1 MKYVGKLENQLNK
14 FEPRNLLIKCKKNLR
29 IWKRLKDM
37 AKMHK
42 KIMKN
47 LLNLS
52 KSIVVQVMLA

>member
-14 FEPRNLLIKCKKNLR
+14 FVPRSSLIEFKKNLR
-29 IWKRLKDM
+29 IWKMYKDM
-37 AKMHK
+37 AKTLK

-52 KSIVVQVMLA
+52 KSIVAPVMLV